1 MNQVVQLSNSWVPPE
16 VISEKNISFAFML
29 SDFYATK
36 SYDNPYYGS
45 LILQQKTMTVKT
57 NPADGTTYRDIQVVP
72 IPYSS
77 C

>member
-1 MNQVVQLSNSWVPPE
+1 
-16 VISEKNISFAFML
+16 
-29 SDFYATK
+29 
-36 SYDNPYYGS
+36 
-45 LILQQKTMTVKT
+45 MTVKT